1 MQSPGRHTAPRAV
14 CLFGPTGTGKT
25 GLALGL
31 ARELALEVV
40 SVDSAMVYR
49 YMDIGTAK
57 PGPRERAVAPHHLVD
72 IRDPWEAYSAGEFRA
87 DALRA
92 IAGIVAR
99 GRLPLLVGGTMLY
112 FRALFRGLA
121 PLPVAD
127 PVVRARLDAEA
138 GERGWNALH
147 AELARID
154 PDSAARIRPGDR
166 QRIQRALE
174 VWRITGRTLS
184 ELHDL
189 APAEPQGPYLKIAL
203 VPADRGALYRRLDER
218 LGDMARRGFVDEV
231 RRLRELP
238 LMSADR
244 PAMRAVGYRQIWEFL
259 AGETSEAEAW
269 RRAAVA
275 THRLAKRQLTW
286 IRSEPADLVLEP
298 ASAGVEDLVA
308 AIRSGGVSRPA

>member
-1 MQSPGRHTAPRAV
+1 MPSPERDAAPRAV

-31 ARELALEVV
+31 ARELPLEIV
-40 SVDSAMVYR
+40 SVDSALVYR
-49 YMDIGTAK
+49 HMDIGTAK

-72 IRDPWEAYSAGEFRA
+72 IRDPWEAYSAGQFRA

-92 IAGIVAR
+92 IAGILSR

-127 PVVRARLDAEA
+127 PAVRARLDAEA
-138 GERGWNALH
+138 GERGWDALH
-147 AELARID
+147 AELARVD
-154 PDSAARIRPGDR
+154 PASAARIRAGDR

-174 VWRITGRTLS
+174 VWRVTGRPLS
-184 ELHDL
+184 ELHGM
-189 APAEPQGPYLKIAL
+189 APVEPEAPYLKIAL
-203 VPADRGALYRRLDER
+203 VPANRGALYDRLDER
-218 LGDMARRGFVDEV
+218 LADMARRGFVEEV
-231 RRLRELP
+231 RRLREMP

-244 PAMRAVGYRQIWEFL
+244 PAMRAVGYRQIWAFL

-269 RRAAVA
+269 REAAVA
-275 THRLAKRQLTW
+275 TRRLAKRQLTW

-308 AIRSGGVSRPA
+308 AIRSAGVSRPA